1 MLDDIAKNF
10 LDDII
15 KGIMKNE
22 TNEKKHTKLDDV
34 EISII
39 IPVYNEEKNLERF
52 SKEVFPILDNL
63 NRKYEVIAVDDGSKD
78 DSWKVMKNLAKK
90 HSFFTALR
98 HSRNYGMGAAYQ
110 TAVDYSS
117 GKYIITYS
125 ADIEVPPKYIKDVLK
140 KLDDGYDVVNTWRK
154 GRWQEEG
161 GLKSTL
167 RRYPSKV
174 ANYLIKKISGVD
186 IKDTGSG
193 LKGFRRFVM
202 ENLKIYG
209 DMHRFLPAYASL
221 YTKKIVE
228 IPVEYKERMYG
239 KSAYGSIKRTFT
251 VFLDLFSMKF
261 MLSFSTKPFSMM
273 PGRIFGTVGL
283 IAFGLGTLITFY
295 LAFVK
300 IFMHENIGDRPL
312 FMVGLIFIVL
322 GIQLIMTGLLGEL
335 LLRIYFES
343 SNRKPYIVTESE
355 NANLTDSEV

>member
-1 MLDDIAKNF
+1 MQEN
-10 LDDII
+10 
-15 KGIMKNE
+15 NE
-22 TNEKKHTKLDDV
+22 TTDHKHKDV
-34 EISII
+34 EISLI

-52 SKEVFPILDNL
+52 PKEVFSVLDKL
-63 NRKYEVIAVDDGSKD
+63 GKTYEVIAVDDGSQKD
-78 DSWKVMKNLAKK
+78 NSWEVMKKLAKK
-90 HSFFTALR
+90 YPQFIALK

-110 TAVDYSS
+110 TAVDYSK

-125 ADIEVPPKYIKDVLK
+125 ADIEVPPKYIEDVVK
-140 KLDDGYDVVNTWRK
+140 KLDEGYDVVNTWRQ
-154 GRWQEEG
+154 GRWKEEG

-167 RRYPSKV
+167 RRYPSMA

-193 LKGFRRFVM
+193 LKGFRRFVL

-228 IPVEYKERMYG
+228 IPVKYQERTYG
-239 KSAYGSIKRTFT
+239 SSAYGSIKRTFT

-261 MLSFSTKPFSMM
+261 MLSFATKPFSMM

-283 IAFGLGTLITFY
+283 ISFGLGALITLY
-295 LAFVK
+295 LTFVK
-300 IFMHENIGDRPL
+300 IFLHENIGDRPL
-312 FMVGLIFIVL
+312 FMVGLIFVVL

-343 SNRKPYIVTESE
+343 SGRKPYIVTEAE
-355 NANLTDSEV
+355 NTKVEKTKI

>member
-1 MLDDIAKNF
+1 MQEN
-10 LDDII
+10 
-15 KGIMKNE
+15 NE
-22 TNEKKHTKLDDV
+22 TTDHKHKDV
-34 EISII
+34 EISLI

-52 SKEVFPILDNL
+52 PKEVFSVLDKL
-63 NRKYEVIAVDDGSKD
+63 GKTYEVIAVDDGSQKD
-78 DSWKVMKNLAKK
+78 NSWEVMKKLAKK
-90 HSFFTALR
+90 YPQFIALK

-110 TAVDYSS
+110 TAVDYSK

-125 ADIEVPPKYIKDVLK
+125 ADIEVPPKYIEDVVK
-140 KLDDGYDVVNTWRK
+140 KLDEGYDVVNTWRQ
-154 GRWQEEG
+154 GRWKEEG

-167 RRYPSKV
+167 RRYPSMA

-193 LKGFRRFVM
+193 LKGFRRFVL

-228 IPVEYKERMYG
+228 IPVKYQERTYG
-239 KSAYGSIKRTFT
+239 SSAYGSIKRTFT

-261 MLSFSTKPFSMM
+261 MLSFATKPFSMM

-283 IAFGLGTLITFY
+283 ISFGLGALITLY
-295 LAFVK
+295 LTFVK
-300 IFMHENIGDRPL
+300 IFLHENIGDRPL
-312 FMVGLIFIVL
+312 FMVGLIFVVL

-343 SNRKPYIVTESE
+343 SGRKPYIVIEAE
-355 NANLTDSEV
+355 NTKVEKTKI

>member
-1 MLDDIAKNF
+1 MQDNNNSTDHKRS
-10 LDDII
+10 
-15 KGIMKNE
+15 
-22 TNEKKHTKLDDV
+22 EKSI
-34 EISII
+34 EISLI

-52 SKEVFPILDNL
+52 PKEVFSVLD
-63 NRKYEVIAVDDGSKD
+63 KIGKSYEVIAVDDGSQRD
-78 DSWKVMKNLAKK
+78 NSWKVMQKLAKK
-90 HSFFTALR
+90 YPQFVALK

-110 TAVDYSS
+110 TAVDYSK
-117 GKYIITYS
+117 GKYIVTYS
-125 ADIEVPPKYIKDVLK
+125 ADIEVPPKYIKEVIE
-140 KLDDGYDVVNTWRK
+140 KLDEGYDVVNTWRQ
-154 GRWQEEG
+154 GRWKEEG

-174 ANYLIKKISGVD
+174 ANYLIKMISGVD

-193 LKGFRRFVM
+193 LKGFRRFVLD
-202 ENLKIYG
+202 NLKIYG

-228 IPVEYKERMYG
+228 VPVKYQERTYG

-283 IAFGLGTLITFY
+283 IAFGLGALITTY
-295 LAFVK
+295 LTFVK

-312 FMVGLIFIVL
+312 FMVGLIFVVL

-343 SNRKPYIVTESE
+343 SNRKPYIVVEAE
-355 NANLTDSEV
+355 NTMVEETNI